1 MLTVPTNTS
10 HSFQEGCLLQAL
22 ECAKKHR
29 LVELQKHLL
38 PTGMVIL
45 DLNEKSLAEFLAKYN
60 NFFESYIVAD
70 SYNKR
75 SADIWVEPLF
85 NHVILQGDFKYL
97 NEICSVFQIS
107 NAILSEL
114 VQR

>member
-1 MLTVPTNTS
+1 M
-10 HSFQEGCLLQAL
+10 

-45 DLNEKSLAEFLAKYN
+45 DLSDKSLAEFLAKYN
-60 NFFESYIVAD
+60 NFFEAYIVATA
-70 SYNKR
+70 YNKR
-75 SADIWVEPLF
+75 SIDIWVEPLY
-85 NHVILQGDFKYL
+85 NHVILQSDFKYL

-114 VQR
+114 VLR